1 MLLVTSMV
9 QILWFSLLLC
19 IVSAQSGVFFFFD
32 LSNGD
37 IILTIHWIKI
47 YEINRINQVIRED
60 DNIPDDFEWLLFGYK
75 KPMQPSAVKTPSVRG
90 NPLFKCPI
98 PGCTSNITEHKIP
111 QHLKTHKENSFY
123 KCNCQM
129 ENLQLEHT
137 LVNTQE
143 EDASSQSYNILDDFN
158 LALFD
163 SGTGT
168 YGNTDEIS
176 S

>member
-1 MLLVTSMV
+1 
-9 QILWFSLLLC
+9 
-19 IVSAQSGVFFFFD
+19 
-32 LSNGD
+32 
-37 IILTIHWIKI
+37 TIHWIKI

-90 NPLFKCPI
+90 TSANTINQAFIDVTGLDIKVNMAVFIRLFCRHYQKHQ
-98 PGCTSNITEHKIP
+98 SKHNANIALLHSSTG
-111 QHLKTHKENSFY
+111 
-123 KCNCQM
+123 
-129 ENLQLEHT
+129 LEHT